1 MRHSHKQTN
10 EQTTG
15 GVALLAGVNTVEEFI
30 RNITEASKLLSW
42 VQQRVNEKIRNVEK
56 DVDDTE
62 RPSTRKDFTIHLIR
76 EGLQKDELSKDEVS
90 SIVLQ
95 IIMAGNDSSASAM
108 GSCVRILVERP
119 DIQKMLREDRSKIPD
134 FVDEVLR
141 LESPFAGHFRKVVKP
156 VKIRDTQFLPGDR
169 VQVLW
174 ASGNRD
180 PRVYDRPDE
189 LNLSRKSKR
198 RHLGFGYGIHMC
210 LGNPLAK
217 MEIRVVLEE
226 LICKT
231 QSVYSRYDIESPMYI
246 QSAFVRSLDSLYV
259 GVEKKIPCDN

>member
-1 MRHSHKQTN
+1 M
-10 EQTTG
+10 
-15 GVALLAGVNTVEEFI
+15 LAGVNTAEEFV

-42 VQQRVNEKIRNVEK
+42 VQQRVNEKIRSVEK

-76 EGLQKDELSKDEVS
+76 EGLQKDELSKDEVI

-119 DIQKMLREDRSKIPD
+119 DIQKMCREDRSKIPD

-156 VKIRDTQFLPGDR
+156 VKIRDTQFMPGDR

-226 LICKT
+226 LLCKT

-259 GVEKKIPCDN
+259 GVEKISCGNND

>member
-1 MRHSHKQTN
+1 LISNSHKHNNSSQT
-10 EQTTG
+10 Q
-15 GVALLAGVNTVEEFI
+15 V
-30 RNITEASKLLSW
+30 RNITEASKLLYW
-42 VQQRVNEKIRNVEK
+42 VQKRVKEKIQRLK
-56 DVDDTE
+56 KLDTE
-62 RPSTRKDFTIHLIR
+62 SPTNNDFTIHLIR
-76 EGLQKDELSKDEVS
+76 EGLLKDELSKDEVS

-95 IIMAGNDSSASAM
+95 IIMAGNDSSASSM
-108 GSCVRILVERP
+108 GSCVRILAERS
-119 DIQKMLREDRSKIPD
+119 DIQKMLREDKSKIPD
-134 FVDEVLR
+134 FVNEVLR
-141 LESPFAGHFRKVVKP
+141 LESPFAGHFRKVVTPIKLQG
-156 VKIRDTQFLPGDR
+156 TQFRPGDR

-226 LICKT
+226 LLSKT
-231 QSVYSRYDIESPMYI
+231 KTFYPRYDIESPMYI

-259 GVEKKIPCDN
+259 GVEINDDYY

>member
-1 MRHSHKQTN
+1 MFSLSFFFSSLS
-10 EQTTG
+10 
-15 GVALLAGVNTVEEFI
+15 LLHFRVMSTGVNTAEEFVQ
-30 RNITEASKLLSW
+30 NITEASKLLSW
-42 VQQRVNEKIRNVEK
+42 VQQRVNEKIRNFEKQVEDSENLIQK
-56 DVDDTE
+56 N
-62 RPSTRKDFTIHLIR
+62 DFTIHLIR
-76 EGLQKDELSKDEVS
+76 EGLKKGELSRNEVS

-108 GSCVRILVERP
+108 GSCVRMLVERP
-119 DIQKMLREDRSKIPD
+119 DIQKMLREDQSKIPD
-134 FVDEVLR
+134 FVDEILR

-156 VKIRDTQFLPGDR
+156 VKIRDSQFLPGDR
-169 VQVLW
+169 IQVLW

-180 PRVYDRPDE
+180 PRVFDRPDE

-226 LICKT
+226 LLSKT
-231 QSVYSRYDIESPMYI
+231 KTIYSRYDIESPMYI

-259 GVEKKIPCDN
+259 GVETI